1 LHNDTLRYT
10 YGLACKGNKNQI
22 MPLEKSYRFIYKK
35 RMHGWIMDESAKKRE
50 EGREREREKEK

>member
-1 LHNDTLRYT
+1 
-10 YGLACKGNKNQI
+10 

-50 EGREREREKEK
+50 KGRERKRERKVDEQ